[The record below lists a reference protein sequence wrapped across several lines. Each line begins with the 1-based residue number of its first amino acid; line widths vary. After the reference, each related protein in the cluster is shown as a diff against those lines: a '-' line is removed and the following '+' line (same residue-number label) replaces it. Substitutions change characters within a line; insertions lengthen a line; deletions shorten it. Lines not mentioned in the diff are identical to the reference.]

1 MSWPKPAQVA
11 STVLAEFQQ
20 ALCDLTAS
28 PRLCIEARKN
38 PSILRERYK
47 LTDREAARLVG
58 VLRHRGMESACIV
71 YRANRLAPLAMN
83 VPDTCKA
90 LGQSL
95 RPLVEEFWEL
105 NPETNVHFFIETHR
119 FCQFLQTKLEAGY
132 QFSEAAIEA
141 MQRESETVAAALT
154 ESLTES
160 TLAP

>member
-11 STVLAEFQQ
+11 RTVLAEFQQ

-58 VLRHRGMESACIV
+58 ILRHRGMESACIV

-90 LGQSL
+90 LGRSL

-132 QFSEAAIEA
+132 PLSETAIKA
-141 MQRESETVAAALT
+141 MQRESKAVADALT
-154 ESLTES
+154 ESFTES
-160 TLAP
+160 TLTP